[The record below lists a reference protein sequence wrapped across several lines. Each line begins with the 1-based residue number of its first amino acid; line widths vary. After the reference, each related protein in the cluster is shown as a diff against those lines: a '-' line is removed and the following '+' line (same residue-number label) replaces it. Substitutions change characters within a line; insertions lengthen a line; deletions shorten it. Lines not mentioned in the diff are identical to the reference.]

1 MMTTE
6 EMMKMCRTLAHK
18 YNSPSHFDDL
28 VSEGMLECLEQ
39 VDQGNTHGANLRRMA
54 NRAMH
59 DYMNLK
65 NLPVTVPVTTA
76 TRSLARDTLALN
88 AFEDNSTMSQ
98 EGVAKLQRAIKSTST
113 PLESAEIVDEES
125 DPAVVYEKKQTV
137 LDTVRIA
144 RDTLNDKDWS
154 LFSRHYLEKETTD
167 DIAISERVTRQ
178 AVEKKLKRCVNKV
191 TKAMNI

>member
-1 MMTTE
+1 MTTE
-6 EMMKMCRTLAHK
+6 EMMKMCRSLAHK

-191 TKAMNI
+191 TEAMNI

>member
-1 MMTTE
+1 MNTE
-6 EMMKMCRTLAHK
+6 EMMKMCRSLAYK
-18 YNSPSHFDDL
+18 YNSPNQFDDL

-76 TRSLARDTLALN
+76 TRSLARDT
-88 AFEDNSTMSQ
+88 EDNSTMSR
-98 EGVAKLQRAIKSTST
+98 EGVTKLQQAINSTST

-137 LDTVRIA
+137 LDIVRLS
-144 RDTLNDKDWS
+144 RETLKDSDWD
-154 LFSRHYLEKETTD
+154 LFSRHYLEMETTD

-178 AVEKKLKRCVNKV
+178 AIEKKLKRCVNKV
-191 TKAMNI
+191 TEAMNI

>member
-6 EMMKMCRTLAHK
+6 EMMKMCRSLAHK

-191 TKAMNI
+191 TEAMNI

>member
-1 MMTTE
+1 MNTE
-6 EMMKMCRTLAHK
+6 EMMKMCRSLAYK
-18 YNSPSHFDDL
+18 YNSPNQFDDL

-59 DYMNLK
+59 DYLNIKTLA
-65 NLPVTVPVTTA
+65 VSVPLSEPA
-76 TRSLARDTLALN
+76 RSLARGTDYK
-88 AFEDNSTMSQ
+88 STMSR
-98 EGVAKLQRAIKSTST
+98 EGVTKLQQAINSTST

-137 LDTVRIA
+137 LDIVRLS
-144 RDTLNDKDWS
+144 RETLNDRDWD
-154 LFSRHYLEKETTD
+154 LFCRHYLEMETTD

-178 AVEKKLKRCVNKV
+178 AIEKKLKRCVNKV
-191 TKAMNI
+191 TEAMNI

>member
-1 MMTTE
+1 MNTE

-28 VSEGMLECLEQ
+28 VSEGILECLEQ

-76 TRSLARDTLALN
+76 TRSLARDT
-88 AFEDNSTMSQ
+88 EDNSTMSR
-98 EGVAKLQRAIKSTST
+98 EGVAKLQQAINSTNT
-113 PLESAEIVDEES
+113 PLESVDIVDEDS
-125 DPAVVYEKKQTV
+125 DPAVIYEKKQDLLSV
-137 LDTVRIA
+137 IRAA
-144 RDTLNDKDWS
+144 RDVLSEEEWDLLSGRYLREKTISDLATIWGTNDTDI
-154 LFSRHYLEKETTD
+154 RRRLE
-167 DIAISERVTRQ
+167 
-178 AVEKKLKRCVNKV
+178 RCIIKV
-191 TKAMNI
+191 TDSLNISG

>member
-1 MMTTE
+1 VMTTE
-6 EMMKMCRTLAHK
+6 EMMKMCRSLAHK

-191 TKAMNI
+191 TEAMNI

>member
-1 MMTTE
+1 MNTE
-6 EMMKMCRTLAHK
+6 EMMKMCRSLAYK
-18 YNSPSHFDDL
+18 YNSPNQFDDL

-76 TRSLARDTLALN
+76 TRSLARDT
-88 AFEDNSTMSQ
+88 EDNSTMSR
-98 EGVAKLQRAIKSTST
+98 EGVTKLQQAINSTST
-113 PLESAEIVDEES
+113 PLESVEVVDEES

-137 LDTVRIA
+137 LDIVRLS
-144 RDTLNDKDWS
+144 RETLKDSDWD
-154 LFSRHYLEKETTD
+154 LFSRHYLEMETTD

-178 AVEKKLKRCVNKV
+178 AIEKKLKRCVNKV
-191 TKAMNI
+191 TEAMNF